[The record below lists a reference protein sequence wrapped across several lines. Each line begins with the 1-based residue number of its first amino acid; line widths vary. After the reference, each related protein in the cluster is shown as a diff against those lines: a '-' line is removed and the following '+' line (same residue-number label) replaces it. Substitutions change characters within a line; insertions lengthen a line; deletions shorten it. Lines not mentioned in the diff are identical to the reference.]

1 MKVELLDITEDAE
14 KLIAESARTCYK
26 SEAKGEGD
34 NRRLVVKL
42 CGMGHL
48 STFEHAK
55 ATFRISGISRACSHQ
70 LVRHRHFSFS
80 QMSQRYVSEEN
91 FEYVTPPE
99 VAANSEAKKIFREQ
113 MDSAREAYAKLVE
126 AGAKKEDARFALP
139 NAAET
144 EIVVTAIAQVL
155 LHLQEIS
162 LSSVRLVQRQPS
174 LGQTQFSTQLSLS
187 RWITLRQNLNQL

>member
-34 NRRLVVKL
+34 NRRLVEKL

-144 EIVVTAIAQVL
+144 EIVVTANFRSLREFIQTRTSKAAQW
-155 LHLQEIS
+155 EIREAANIM
-162 LSSVRLVQRQPS
+162 LAILKEKAPS
-174 LGQTQFSTQLSLS
+174 AFEGL
-187 RWITLRQNLNQL
+187 